1 MQNKLAELLEG
12 KTSVAIGGH
21 VRPDGD
27 CVGACMGL
35 YQYLRDNYRDVETDV
50 YLEEIPSH
58 FSFVEG
64 TGDIRHQVEPGKTY
78 DLFICLDCG
87 DAERLGFSRPL
98 FESAGQTFCVDH
110 HISNQAFAD
119 ENYIVPDASSTSEL
133 VFRLLDCG
141 RITRGIAEALYI
153 GIVHDTGVFQYSCAG
168 PETFRTAAALLE
180 KGVDA
185 PSIIERT
192 YYEKSY
198 AQNQILGRALLE
210 SIVFMHGQCIFSSV
224 SQAVMRFYGVTPK
237 ELDGIVS
244 QLRITKGVEVAIF
257 LYEQEPNVYKVS
269 LRSKEKVDVSRVAA
283 YFGGGGHV
291 KAAGCTMPGTVHDV
305 INNLARQIAPQL
317 KTEET
322 KTEEA

>member
-168 PETFRTAAALLE
+168 PETFRIAADLLE

-317 KTEET
+317 ETEET

>member
-64 TGDIRHQVEPGKTY
+64 TGDIRHQVQPGKTY
-78 DLFICLDCG
+78 VLFICLDCG

-119 ENYIVPDASSTSEL
+119 ENYIVPDASSSSEL

-153 GIVHDTGVFQYSCAG
+153 GIVHDTGVFQYSCTG

-305 INNLARQIAPQL
+305 INNLARQVAPQL
-317 KTEET
+317 ETEET

>member
-133 VFRLLDCG
+133 IFRLLD
-141 RITRGIAEALYI
+141 REKITKEMAEALYI

-168 PETFRTAAALLE
+168 PETFRIAAELLE

-224 SQAVMRFYGVTPK
+224 SQSVMKFYGVTPK
-237 ELDGIVS
+237 
-244 QLRITKGVEVAIF
+244 
-257 LYEQEPNVYKVS
+257 
-269 LRSKEKVDVSRVAA
+269 
-283 YFGGGGHV
+283 
-291 KAAGCTMPGTVHDV
+291 
-305 INNLARQIAPQL
+305 
-317 KTEET
+317 
-322 KTEEA
+322 

>member
-64 TGDIRHQVEPGKTY
+64 TGDIRHQVQPGKTY

-153 GIVHDTGVFQYSCAG
+153 GIVHDTGVFQYSCTG

-305 INNLARQIAPQL
+305 INNLAGQIARQL
-317 KTEET
+317 DAKET